1 MPARFAKGC
10 LSLPGLSPG
19 PCLTEL
25 PAVFLAFGA
34 QQSGGIVRASVHRPE
49 VDAIFGPY
57 VKGKRRAEAA
67 VAEQFGANGVILHL
81 AHPFVVEATSLLPA
95 IKFGA
100 AHTS

>member
-1 MPARFAKGC
+1 M
-10 LSLPGLSPG
+10 
-19 PCLTEL
+19 
-25 PAVFLAFGA
+25 
-34 QQSGGIVRASVHRPE
+34 HRPE

-95 IKFGA
+95 YQVWCCSYLVSDHVVQHIM
-100 AHTS
+100 